1 MEYTREQGLAI
12 RLREKDILV
21 SAGAGAG
28 KTRVLVNRL
37 AEMIM
42 DPEKP
47 VTVDRFLV
55 MTFTNAAAEEMK
67 ERIIGELNQRLE
79 KDRGNRYL
87 RKQIRMVRHADIS
100 TVHSFCNHLI
110 RTHFQEAGIDPA
122 FRIGEEGE
130 LFLLRQKAMEDL
142 LEKAYSDQRES
153 FLKLVEAY
161 APGKDDHGIETLIEE
176 LYRFSRGFPDGQ
188 QWFVQKQKELDK
200 LENPD
205 TLEDTGIM
213 REMMI
218 KVRRVLL
225 ECQEQLAEELEVFG
239 DNPEPERFF
248 SLMQEDKEMIE
259 ELLEIQGFASL
270 GKALKE
276 ARFASLPRAT
286 KKEKECPFLEEI
298 KAVHKF
304 VREEIQELCTS
315 FFLEEKEKLCREN
328 RRLRPYIEELIRLA
342 GEYEELYFSYKKE
355 KNVYDFDDLEHIALQ
370 ILVESYAEDG
380 TPVPSQTADELS
392 RKYQAIFV
400 DEHQDTNMVQE
411 TIIRTICREGRNH
424 LFVVGDVKQSIYRFR
439 QARPDLFLSRYEANN
454 KTEEAVNIELRDNF
468 RSAPGVLSFCNT
480 VFQLLMEKSF
490 GGVEYT
496 GEIALKPGENGPM
509 AEEKTTSEC
518 MLLVD
523 DEERQNLETEVS
535 RLEGET
541 AMIARRMQALRE
553 EGYRF
558 KDMVILLRSGAGTAE
573 EMADILNRYGIPAM
587 CESHTG
593 YFQSREIQLVLNY
606 LAIVDNVYQDIPMAS
621 VLLSSIGKWTEEEVA
636 SLRTLTAISTRKEYA
651 LYDLLQLYLV
661 EGKEET
667 IKKKAESFL
676 EQLWYF
682 RRRKKEISL
691 HDLLWEIYT
700 KTNIYYDVQMMNE
713 GQQRKQNLLMLLKKA
728 EDYEKTVFKGLFYF
742 LRYIEQLR
750 TYEIDLGGNTLTE
763 ETADVVRIMTIHKS
777 KGLEFPVVFVSNLSK
792 KFNLMDGN
800 KTVLLHPEM
809 GIGME
814 YVSLETRI
822 HHPSLQKKV
831 IRERLLKETLEE
843 ELRILYVAMTR
854 AKKKL
859 ILTGVVSSEDL
870 EKRRRKIPTLEQ
882 KMNARCVMDWLL
894 PIQDQF
900 MVQRVHFHELE
911 KQLEKEENTKEK
923 SSLKEWMERESIH
936 GDCSLVE
943 RTFSYVYPHREAVE
957 WKRKYSVSELKRL
970 SMRAPGEGER
980 QDVPGEQPE
989 GLPAVLSAWKKGE
1002 EEKETPKP
1010 AFLEKTEEKILP
1022 TVKGT
1027 IIHKIMELLPFG
1039 EIHHKKDLYDALQ
1052 KIEKSYPPSAE
1063 ISMAAVYRGVEAFL
1077 FSPIGEKIA
1086 GMDRAGK
1093 LYKEIPFTVGLP
1105 PSKVWPTQ
1113 NQEEMVILQGV
1124 VDLCGETEDG
1134 LWLFDY
1140 KTDRVREGQE
1150 GLLLDQYQMQML
1162 YYKTALEQVF
1172 HKKVSKGYLYSFALQ
1187 KYLEISWER

>member
-1 MEYTREQGLAI
+1 MEFTREQELAI

-42 DPEKP
+42 DPENP
-47 VTVDRFLV
+47 VSVDRFLV

-67 ERIIGELNQRLE
+67 ERITGELNQRLE
-79 KDRGNRYL
+79 KDRANRYL

-110 RTHFQEAGIDPA
+110 RTHFQEAGIDPS

-142 LEKAYSDQRES
+142 LEKAYAEKRES

-161 APGKDDHGIETLIEE
+161 APGKDDHAIETLIEE
-176 LYRFSRGFPDGQ
+176 LYRFSRGFPNAK
-188 QWFVQKQKELDK
+188 QWFSQRQDELKK
-200 LENPD
+200 LEDPE
-205 TLEDTGIM
+205 TIEETGIM
-213 REMMI
+213 QEMMRKAKRI
-218 KVRRVLL
+218 LR
-225 ECQEQLAEELEVFG
+225 ECQEQLEEELEVFG
-239 DNPEPERFF
+239 DDPEPERFF
-248 SLMQEDKEMIE
+248 SLMQEDKSLVE
-259 ELLEIQGFASL
+259 ELLGIHAFDPL
-270 GKALKE
+270 RKALKKVS
-276 ARFASLPRAT
+276 FAPVPRAT
-286 KKEKECPFLEEI
+286 KKEKECPFLEEL
-298 KAVHKF
+298 KTVHKT
-304 VREEIQELCTS
+304 VREEVEELGAS
-315 FFLEEKEKLCREN
+315 FFFEEKEEICREN
-328 RRLRPYIEELIRLA
+328 RRLRPYREELIRLA
-342 GEYEELYFSYKKE
+342 EEYEQLYFSYKKE

-370 ILVESYAEDG
+370 ILVERYEEG
-380 TPVPSQTADELS
+380 GMPVPSQTADELS

-400 DEHQDTNMVQE
+400 DEYQDTNMVQE
-411 TIIRTICREGRNH
+411 TILQTICREGRNH

-454 KTEEAVNIELRDNF
+454 CAPEAVNIELRDNF
-468 RSAPGVLSFCNT
+468 RSAPGVLAYCNT
-480 VFQLLMEKSF
+480 VFRLLMDKSF
-490 GGVEYT
+490 GGVDYT
-496 GEIALKPGENGPM
+496 EEIALKPGENGPM
-509 AEEKTTSEC
+509 AEEQTTSEC
-518 MLLVD
+518 LLLAD
-523 DEERQNLETEVS
+523 DEERQNLEREVS

-541 AMIARRMQALRE
+541 AMIARRMKELQE

-573 EMADILNRYGIPAM
+573 EMADLLTRSGIPAV

-593 YFQSREIQLVLNY
+593 YFQSREIQLALNY
-606 LAIVDNVYQDIPMAS
+606 LAIVDNVYQDIPLAS

-651 LYDLLQLYLV
+651 LYDLLKLYLV
-661 EGKEET
+661 EGQEESV
-667 IKKKAESFL
+667 KKKAGSFL
-676 EQLWYF
+676 RQLEYF
-682 RRRKKEISL
+682 RKRKKEVSL
-691 HDLLWEIYT
+691 HALLWEIYT
-700 KTNIYYDVQMMNE
+700 KTNIYYDVQMMSE
-713 GQQRKQNLLMLLKKA
+713 GEQRKQNLLMLLKKA

-750 TYEIDLGGNTLTE
+750 TYEIDLGGHTLKE

-800 KTVLLHPEM
+800 KTVLLHPQM

-831 IRERLLKETLEE
+831 IRERLLQETLEE

-854 AKKKL
+854 ATKKL
-859 ILTGVVSSEDL
+859 ILTSVVSSEAL
-870 EKRRRKIPTLEQ
+870 HARRRKIPTLEQ
-882 KMNARCVMDWLL
+882 KMNARCVMDWLVPLLDQL
-894 PIQDQF
+894 P
-900 MVQRVHFHELE
+900 VQCIHFHELE
-911 KQLEKEENTKEK
+911 KLLEKKEEKKEK
-923 SSLKEWMERESIH
+923 LSLEEWMEQENIQ

-943 RTFSYVYPHREAVE
+943 KTFSYVYPHREAAS

-970 SMRAPGEGER
+970 SMFAPGENGMENIA
-980 QDVPGEQPE
+980 GEQSE
-989 GLPAVLSAWKKGE
+989 YLPTVFPAQKE
-1002 EEKETPKP
+1002 EEEQEIPRP
-1010 AFLEKTEEKILP
+1010 AFLEEKEDNILP
-1022 TVKGT
+1022 AARGT

-1052 KIEKSYPPSAE
+1052 KIEKSYSPSAE
-1063 ISMAAVYRGVEAFL
+1063 ISMAAVYRGAEAFL
-1077 FSPIGEKIA
+1077 FSPVGEKIA
-1086 GMDRAGK
+1086 EMDRAGK
-1093 LYKEIPFTVGLP
+1093 LYKEVPFTVGLP
-1105 PSKVWPTQ
+1105 ASKVWPTQ
-1113 NQEEMVILQGV
+1113 KQDEMVILQGV
-1124 VDLCGETEDG
+1124 VDLCGEEEDG
-1134 LWLFDY
+1134 LWLLDY
-1140 KTDRVREGQE
+1140 KTDRVQEGQE
-1150 GLLLDQYQMQML
+1150 GLLLDRYQIQML

-1172 HKKVSKGYLYSFALQ
+1172 HKKVKKGYLYSFALQ